1 VFKQKISNMNKQLS
15 TIGALIFLSINTI
28 SAQSNKAGGD
38 ADAHGCRASAGYTFS
53 VIKNDCVRLFE
64 QEVQLNE
71 VHPEGESTTFSAV
84 IFSKDTKKAEV
95 FIPGSAAGVILSRQ
109 GKKGSYVWKKGEFSL
124 SQKAKGY
131 VLQKSG
137 KAIFSS
143 EAPTGS

>member
-1 VFKQKISNMNKQLS
+1 MNKPLS

-28 SAQSNKAGGD
+28 TAQSNTAGGD

-53 VIKNDCVRLFE
+53 IIKNDCVRLFE
-64 QEVQLNE
+64 QEIQLDE

-84 IFSKDTKKAEV
+84 IFSTNTKKAEV
-95 FIPGSAAGVILSRQ
+95 FIPGSATGLILSRQ

-124 SQKAKGY
+124 LQKDKGY
-131 VLQKSG
+131 ILQKSG

-143 EAPTGS
+143 AAPAGS